1 MDTSPEYIKMM
12 SRNYDLRLFKFYTG
26 FTESDYI
33 YDGKNVFILG
43 HDHLLVKQYFDHNHF
58 CVRIAL
64 YKPVEALSYNSDG
77 MSCIEAKDGSYNVN
91 SIYNPVWLPRQDQL
105 QEMVF
110 ELVQSKPGKCRTR
123 LMKLF
128 AEFLEFV
135 GDSGAN
141 YDSFEQL
148 WLAFVMKEKYNKV
161 WNGNDWEE

>member
-12 SRNYDLRLFKFYTG
+12 SRNYDLRRFKFITG

-91 SIYNPVWLPRQDQL
+91 SIYDPVWLPRQDQL
-105 QEMVF
+105 QEMF
-110 ELVQSKPGKCRTR
+110 SLSHFDSHFR
-123 LMKLF
+123 LLRECYEF
-128 AEFLEFV
+128 AC
-135 GDSGAN
+135 GSYTQNISDSL
-141 YDSFEQL
+141 EQL
-148 WLAFVMKEKYNKV
+148 WLAFFMKEEYNKV
-161 WNGNDWEE
+161 WNGNDWEEHNG